1 MSVTNEEIIEEI
13 IAEAYVLG
21 IYDELFIRFNKH
33 KDFMDRSDAYQK
45 SLYELKEEKG
55 FTI

>member
-13 IAEAYVLG
+13 ITEAYVLG
-21 IYDELFIRFNKH
+21 IYDELFIRFNKY